1 MKAIEVTI
9 DAKGGVKVEAINFKG
24 PECEKS
30 TRFLEACLGVTK
42 SRQRKPEY
50 MIRLQNPTGQ
60 RVKV

>member
-1 MKAIEVTI
+1 MRAIEVTI

-30 TRFLEACLGVTK
+30 TRFLEACLGIAK
-42 SRQRKPEY
+42 SRRRKPEY
-50 MIRLQNPTGQ
+50 SVQVQNPAVH